1 MKFSNV
7 QDLVHSIYENRSK
20 SNNASASRCPCPFP
34 KNANSFCLWYV
45 SFPNTPKMI
54 CMLHTAYWD
63 TLGDDDS
70 YIPYHI
76 PIVAAW
82 GQSIYIFLRN
92 VETLHDSHHS
102 TIVL

>member
-1 MKFSNV
+1 
-7 QDLVHSIYENRSK
+7 
-20 SNNASASRCPCPFP
+20 
-34 KNANSFCLWYV
+34 
-45 SFPNTPKMI
+45 
-54 CMLHTAYWD
+54 MLHTAYWD

-70 YIPYHI
+70 YIPCHT
-76 PIVAAW
+76 PIVSAW